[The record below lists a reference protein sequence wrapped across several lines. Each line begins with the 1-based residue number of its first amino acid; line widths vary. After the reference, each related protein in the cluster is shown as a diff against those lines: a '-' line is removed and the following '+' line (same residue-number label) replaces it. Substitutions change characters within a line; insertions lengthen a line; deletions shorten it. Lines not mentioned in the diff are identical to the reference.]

1 LAAKSTPAIAGRRV
15 LSPSAAL
22 GASAVTDPLP
32 EIEGVGSVELL
43 ELARSPR
50 SPAWL
55 KLFVLVVRVIGLY
68 PLIGEATG

>member
-1 LAAKSTPAIAGRRV
+1 M
-15 LSPSAAL
+15 
-22 GASAVTDPLP
+22 TDPLP
-32 EIEGVGSVELL
+32 EIECVGSVELL